1 MNKKHPLFA
10 TYGEGIDHLPMI
22 GDMPRAENKM
32 KSRELD
38 VTEWVTKVSFNN
50 TKEKIARG
58 DYEDVVKCLNE
69 AQTRYNNA
77 RSTYNSAK
85 SKLNN
90 VLK

>member
-22 GDMPRAENKM
+22 GDMPRAENEM

-38 VTEWVTKVSFNN
+38 VSEWEIKVNLNN
-50 TKEKIARG
+50 TKEEIASG
-58 DYEDVVKCLNE
+58 NYENAVKRLNE
-69 AQTRYNNA
+69 AKTRYYIA
-77 RSTYNSAK
+77 RSAYNSAK

-90 VLK
+90 AL